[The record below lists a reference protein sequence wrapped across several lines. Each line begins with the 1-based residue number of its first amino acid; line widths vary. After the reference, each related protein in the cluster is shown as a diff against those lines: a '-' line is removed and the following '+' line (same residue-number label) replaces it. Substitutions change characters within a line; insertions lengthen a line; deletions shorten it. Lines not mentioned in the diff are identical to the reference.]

1 MQARILVLH
10 LGIHMALQYM
20 DHRKGR
26 LNGFA
31 CLPQDLPTQ
40 ALRELVA
47 ESKF

>member
-1 MQARILVLH
+1 MLH

-31 CLPQDLPTQ
+31 CSESFGGQDLGG
-40 ALRELVA
+40 LVA